1 MVGRGNGR
9 PVHVGAAYASSVA
22 RVDVEDDSIRRFVV
36 RHYRFDPVRHERRH
50 VMVAA
55 FDNEAESLTL
65 LESIRDD
72 IERRRTAGD
81 PVDRNEHASGT
92 VYEPGDRRRA
102 ATGHLIRK
110 MMAHGVDPRPWI
122 DMNDLPSNIVFFS
135 ADEGRGAR
143 ARQLRRATRRWLFWG
158 GRP

>member
-1 MVGRGNGR
+1 M
-9 PVHVGAAYASSVA
+9 A

-36 RHYRFDPVRHERRH
+36 RHYRYDPVRRERRH
-50 VMVAA
+50 VVVAA
-55 FDNEAESLTL
+55 FDNEAEFLAL
-65 LESIRDD
+65 LESIRDE
-72 IERRRTAGD
+72 IERRRSAGE
-81 PVDRNEHASGT
+81 PVGRNEHSSGT

-110 MMAHGVDPRPWI
+110 MMAHGVDPRPLI
-122 DMNDLPSNIVFFS
+122 DMNDLPSNIAFFS

-143 ARQLRRATRRWLFWG
+143 LRRARRLIRRWLPWG

>member
-1 MVGRGNGR
+1 VQ
-9 PVHVGAAYASSVA
+9 
-22 RVDVEDDSIRRFVV
+22 DDSIQRFVV
-36 RHYRFDPVRHERRH
+36 RHYRYDPVRHERRH
-50 VMVAA
+50 VVVDA
-55 FDNEAESLTL
+55 FDNEAEFLAL

-72 IERRRTAGD
+72 VERRRTTGA
-81 PVDRNEHASGT
+81 PVGHNEHASGV

-122 DMNDLPSNIVFFS
+122 DMNDLPSNIAFFT

-143 ARQLRRATRRWLFWG
+143 MRQVRRLIRRWLPWA